1 MEAQAYGVE
10 ETGVSAESCDAPG
23 AEHCLGTV
31 SVTSAELRK
40 AALLSVSLQGRENN
54 DTRVLLPPP
63 EKAAEK
69 VSARSPLPQLHKRPL
84 SLGVCALVAP
94 QMSLSL
100 PFSGEDGLQA

>member
-31 SVTSAELRK
+31 SVTSARVRK
-40 AALLSVSLQGRENN
+40 AALLSVSLQGREN

-69 VSARSPLPQLHKRPL
+69 VSGGSPLPQLHKRPL